1 MPFEEAFDEMFPDKN
16 NEYYRKY
23 IELIDYAKSEEYEL
37 QEYYEKHHIV
47 PRSFYEKKHMSI
59 DNSDDNLVALNL
71 QDHFMA
77 HWYITKCCVQ
87 KMKRSM
93 EYAVVLMSNMVNCKT
108 NREDTAISKAIAF
121 ALSKVDKMRIPMSEE
136 TRRKISEAQ
145 IGEKA
150 YWYGKHFSEE
160 TKKKMSES
168 QTGKHLSEE
177 TKKKLSESKTGEKA
191 YWYGKHLSEEH
202 KRKMSESHTGKYPSE
217 ETRKKLSES
226 HIGMTF
232 SEGHRKN
239 LSEAL
244 TGRVFTEEHKKN
256 IRENTPSKPVLQY
269 SKTGEFIAEYP
280 STREAERQ
288 TGISSGNICNCC
300 KGKQKSAGG
309 FIWKYKE

>member
-1 MPFEEAFDEMFPDKN
+1 MSKSSKTDGKDKGRTKREKLSPTMPFEVAFDEMFPNKS
-16 NEYYRKY
+16 NEYYIKY

-108 NREDTAISKAIAF
+108 NREDTAIAKAVAF
-121 ALSKVDKMRIPMSEE
+121 ALSKVDKMKIPMSEK

-145 IGEKA
+145 IGII
-150 YWYGKHFSEE
+150 FTEE
-160 TKKKMSES
+160 QKKKLSEAK
-168 QTGKHLSEE
+168 TGENNPMFGKHLSED
-177 TKKKLSESKTGEKA
+177 TKRKISESKTG
-191 YWYGKHLSEEH
+191 
-202 KRKMSESHTGKYPSE
+202 
-217 ETRKKLSES
+217 
-226 HIGMTF
+226 II
-232 SEGHRKN
+232 
-239 LSEAL
+239 
-244 TGRVFTEEHKKN
+244 FTEEHRKKMSQAN
-256 IRENTPSKPVLQY
+256 KGKIYAPTKSVIQY
-269 SKTGEFIAEYP
+269 SKDGEFIAEYN
-280 STREAERQ
+280 SVMEASRY
-288 TGISSGNICNCC
+288 TGCDNSIICKCC
-300 KGKQKSAGG
+300 KGTRKSAGG

>member
-1 MPFEEAFDEMFPDKN
+1 MSSKSSKTDGKDKGRTKREKLSPTMPFEEAFDEMFPNKT

-71 QDHFMA
+71 TDHFMA

-108 NREDTAISKAIAF
+108 NKEDCAIAKAVAF

-136 TRRKISEAQ
+136 TRSKISE
-145 IGEKA
+145 
-150 YWYGKHFSEE
+150 SL
-160 TKKKMSES
+160 
-168 QTGKHLSEE
+168 TGKHRSED
-177 TKKKLSESKTGEKA
+177 
-191 YWYGKHLSEEH
+191 
-202 KRKMSESHTGKYPSE
+202 
-217 ETRKKLSES
+217 
-226 HIGMTF
+226 I
-232 SEGHRKN
+232 KN
-239 LSEAL
+239 KISQSL
-244 TGRVFTEEHKKN
+244 TGNHCAPT
-256 IRENTPSKPVLQY
+256 KPVLQF
-269 SKTGEFIAEYP
+269 SKDDGEFIAEY
-280 STREAERQ
+280 SSAQEASRQ
-288 TGISSGNICNCC
+288 TGCDKSSICRCC
-300 KGKQKSAGG
+300 KGKYKTAGG

>member
-1 MPFEEAFDEMFPDKN
+1 MPFEEAFDEMFPNKN

-108 NREDTAISKAIAF
+108 NREDTAIAKAVAF
-121 ALSKVDKMRIPMSEE
+121 ALSKVDKMKIPVSDE
-136 TRRKISEAQ
+136 TRRKMAEV
-145 IGEKA
+145 KT
-150 YWYGKHFSEE
+150 GKHHSEE
-160 TKKKMSES
+160 TKKKMASS
-168 QTGKHLSEE
+168 KFGNHYAP
-177 TKKKLSESKTGEKA
+177 TKSILQFSK
-191 YWYGKHLSEEH
+191 Y
-202 KRKMSESHTGKYPSE
+202 
-217 ETRKKLSES
+217 
-226 HIGMTF
+226 
-232 SEGHRKN
+232 
-239 LSEAL
+239 
-244 TGRVFTEEHKKN
+244 
-256 IRENTPSKPVLQY
+256 
-269 SKTGEFIAEYP
+269 GEFIAEYP
-280 STREAERQ
+280 SFMEAERK
-288 TGISSGNICNCC
+288 TGISNSSICQCC
-300 KGKQKSAGG
+300 KGKRKSAGG

>member
-1 MPFEEAFDEMFPDKN
+1 MSSKSSKTDGKDKGRTKREKLSPTMPFEEAFDEMFPNKT

-77 HWYITKCCVQ
+77 HWYITKCCVE

-121 ALSKVDKMRIPMSEE
+121 ALSKVDKMKIPVSEE
-136 TRRKISEAQ
+136 TRRKMAESRTGKHLSEDTKRKLSESQ
-145 IGEKA
+145 IGEKS
-150 YWYGKHFSEE
+150 YWYGKHH
-160 TKKKMSES
+160 T
-168 QTGKHLSEE
+168 EE
-177 TKKKLSESKTGEKA
+177 TKKKLSELNTGENNP
-191 YWYGKHLSEEH
+191 WYGMH
-202 KRKMSESHTGKYPSE
+202 HTE
-217 ETRKKLSES
+217 ETKK
-226 HIGMTF
+226 
-232 SEGHRKN
+232 R
-239 LSEAL
+239 
-244 TGRVFTEEHKKN
+244 
-256 IRENTPSKPVLQY
+256 IRENNPSKKPVLQF
-269 SKTGEFIAEYP
+269 SKDGEFIAEYT
-280 STREAERQ
+280 SAHEAERQ
-288 TGISSGNICNCC
+288 TGCNQGNICRCC
-300 KGKQKSAGG
+300 RGKLKSTGG

>member
-108 NREDTAISKAIAF
+108 NREDTAIAKAVAF
-121 ALSKVDKMRIPMSEE
+121 ALSKVDKMKIPMSEE
-136 TRRKISEAQ
+136 QRRKISEANT
-145 IGEKA
+145 GN
-150 YWYGKHFSEE
+150 HHSEE
-160 TKKKMSES
+160 TKKRMATLKF
-168 QTGKHLSEE
+168 GNH
-177 TKKKLSESKTGEKA
+177 
-191 YWYGKHLSEEH
+191 
-202 KRKMSESHTGKYPSE
+202 
-217 ETRKKLSES
+217 
-226 HIGMTF
+226 
-232 SEGHRKN
+232 N
-239 LSEAL
+239 AL
-244 TGRVFTEEHKKN
+244 TKLILQF
-256 IRENTPSKPVLQY
+256 SK
-269 SKTGEFIAEYP
+269 SGEFIAEYP
-280 STREAERQ
+280 SIMEAERQ
-288 TGISSGNICNCC
+288 TGISNSSICQCC
-300 KGKQKSAGG
+300 KGNRKSAGG